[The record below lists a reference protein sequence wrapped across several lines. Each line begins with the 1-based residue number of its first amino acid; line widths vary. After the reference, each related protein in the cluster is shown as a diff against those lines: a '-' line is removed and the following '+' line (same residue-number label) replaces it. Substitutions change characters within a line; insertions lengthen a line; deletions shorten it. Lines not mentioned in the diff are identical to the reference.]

1 LNDHGIYKNKFEK
14 GTVVSTTIDMYN
26 EKDKYGLMFSD
37 YLFSEIR
44 KMEVIEYINF

>member
-1 LNDHGIYKNKFEK
+1 
-14 GTVVSTTIDMYN
+14 MYN

-44 KMEVIEYINF
+44 KMEVIEYINFWSPGVRIVLN